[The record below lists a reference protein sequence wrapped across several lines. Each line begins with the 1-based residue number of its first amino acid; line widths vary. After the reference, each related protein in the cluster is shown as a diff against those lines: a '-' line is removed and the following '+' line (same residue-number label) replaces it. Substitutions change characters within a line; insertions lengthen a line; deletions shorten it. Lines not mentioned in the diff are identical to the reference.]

1 MNYLFH
7 SYGIIA
13 KKIFNFIVYMYNT
26 ISNFYQHIIL
36 KYKAYAFIIN
46 SNLYKRNIKKIK
58 KKSLNKYECRSVV
71 LINDKKLYSFL
82 FYIAIVLHNFIKT
95 TLM

>member
-13 KKIFNFIVYMYNT
+13 KKKLNFIVYMYNA

-46 SNLYKRNIKKIK
+46 SNLYKRNINKKLK
-58 KKSLNKYECRSVV
+58 KKV
-71 LINDKKLYSFL
+71 
-82 FYIAIVLHNFIKT
+82 
-95 TLM
+95 